1 MIMEEMNELQQMQ
14 AELQLLK
21 DKLANREIVSQRL
34 MRKAMS
40 DKISNSKK
48 RKDRMMLFLPIILI
62 PSFIIILSFDMMSI
76 PLLIYTIVYLI
87 FCVLY
92 DYLYVSKQV
101 NDRNLF
107 NKELAECKK
116 ILVEYKRRW
125 LRSLFITSPLCIIFL
140 IWFALDLLSSTSER
154 YLVVAS
160 LIGGVT
166 GLIGGTIY
174 SIAYCRRE
182 MKMVNEIIAQ
192 LDELLS
198 VDKE

>member
-1 MIMEEMNELQQMQ
+1 MEEMNELQQMQ

-21 DKLANREIVSQRL
+21 DKLANQEIVSQRL

-76 PLLIYTIVYLI
+76 PLLVYTIAYLI
-87 FCVLY
+87 FCTLY

-116 ILVEYKRRW
+116 VLVEYKRRW
-125 LRSLFITSPLCIIFL
+125 LRSLFITGPLCIIFL
-140 IWFALDLLSSTSER
+140 VWFALDLSSISEKH
-154 YLVVAS
+154 LVVAS
-160 LIGGVT
+160 LIGGAFGFV
-166 GLIGGTIY
+166 GGTIY
-174 SIAYCRRE
+174 SVVYYRRE

-198 VDKE
+198 VDKN